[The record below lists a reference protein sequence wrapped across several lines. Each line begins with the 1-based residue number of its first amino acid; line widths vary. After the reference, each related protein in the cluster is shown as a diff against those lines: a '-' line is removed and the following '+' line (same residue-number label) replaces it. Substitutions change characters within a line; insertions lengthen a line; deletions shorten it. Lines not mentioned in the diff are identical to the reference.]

1 MQCRKIVL
9 CFRYFSVFCK
19 TAANLSAMRQF
30 SQSFHPIQPASAA
43 QKCLVISSLILQF
56 HKPGCQF
63 QSFPKSPTS
72 AEILNL
78 SFPLCRPVPPVLPF
92 PVPNRESSVFSPRLD
107 FGSACCKQQC
117 RCHSC
122 NSQYDQDSSDHSLS
136 QQDHSKTTKR

>member
-1 MQCRKIVL
+1 MQCRKIIL

-19 TAANLSAMRQF
+19 KLLQIFLQYGNSRSLFIRSVLLL
-30 SQSFHPIQPASAA
+30 PL

-56 HKPGCQF
+56 HKPGGQF
-63 QSFPKSPTS
+63 QSFPKSPAS

-78 SFPLCRPVPPVLPF
+78 SFRYADLCLKF
-92 PVPNRESSVFSPRLD
+92 FHFLFQIGKLCIFSRLD

-136 QQDHSKTTKR
+136 QQDHNKTAKR